1 MKVCSFRV
9 VFVLMAVIF
18 LTLSPQAWAEEERE
32 GLSDATK
39 GGIGCLA
46 AVGGTLAASLLAGP
60 SELVMVAAGG
70 TLSPSAT
77 TPLLVSLTAT
87 LFVATCSMGIAATPA
102 VLWFSEQVGVVF
114 DGLRGRGASTIDTHR
129 RPEPTL
135 AVTGKQSDGIGA
147 GTLVVQS
154 SH

>member
-1 MKVCSFRV
+1 MKASSFRV
-9 VFVLMAVIF
+9 VFVLMAVV
-18 LTLSPQAWAEEERE
+18 LLHLSPQAWAEEPSE

-39 GGIGCLA
+39 GGIGCLVTTGA
-46 AVGGTLAASLLAGP
+46 ALAASLMAGP

-77 TPLLVSLTAT
+77 TPLLMGLTAT

-102 VLWFSEQVGVVF
+102 ALWFSEQVGVLF
-114 DGLRGRGASTIDTHR
+114 NGSRGTSRADPHPQLESTLVAASQPTDVGA
-129 RPEPTL
+129 
-135 AVTGKQSDGIGA
+135 A
-147 GTLVVQS
+147 TLVVQS